1 MSTIHDRN
9 KKKKESDL
17 AESSAQIGTAQGLT
31 ENVTPSAIND
41 VELST
46 TSQQSLI
53 QQKSSEVKDY
63 KEKAYNALS
72 LVNDVVLKNYLVEL
86 SDMDLVEMPD
96 VSIDGV
102 ILFKINKMV
111 YEKDEYATDK
121 FISMVSAMTFTSSSI
136 FLMVDGHKDH
146 TDFYLGIRCEDEKR
160 TARSVAE
167 TFKSAICGQFPG
179 VQMTDISFIEKGAS
193 ASEQDKIFARLREA
207 KSISSCVGI
216 PSVKSKDQDHS
227 NSGYI
232 QGIEKLALAMRGKE
246 YTAVVLAKNQTAEDI
261 QNIRFG
267 YETLY
272 TQLSS
277 QASQQ
282 LAYSNS
288 ESMANSLNS
297 TKGYTDTKTVSE
309 MSGKTHSLQYS
320 KANTEGESISKGS
333 SQKNFWGKAGT
344 IAEPLFYAGTYLTA
358 TGVGAPAGAIMMG
371 LGAAA
376 GLGKVLGEGTNSEN
390 KTESKS
396 ETYTVGTNEGFTESH
411 SESSSHA
418 DNFSMSNGQTA
429 TIGESKTVTITV
441 RDKHIDELLKRIDN
455 QLERI
460 NQAEGAGLWQTGAYF
475 LSYENDRA
483 TAELGATI
491 FRAIMEGESSGVEVS
506 AINTWYLE
514 NENENLARA
523 LPLAISCFTHPIFL
537 YKNKSE
543 RDIHVTGTSLINSSE
558 LAMMIGL
565 PRKSV
570 PGLPVVEHASLAK
583 EVVSYSGNK
592 NSREIELG
600 CIFDYGMEYPENRV
614 TLKQKSLTQHVFV
627 TGSTGCGKS
636 ETVYKLI
643 DEARVTGAKFLVIE
657 PAKGEYKN
665 VFGNVPVFGTNPKMT
680 RLLRINP
687 FRFPTGNNG
696 IHVLEHVDRLVEIF
710 NVCWPMYAA
719 MPAVLKKAVLACY
732 EKCGWDLINSNNRYA
747 TELFPTFADL
757 QQELVQTINESA
769 YSEEVKSNYT
779 GSLVTRVESLT
790 NGINGEIFASTDLK
804 DDVLFDENAIIDLS
818 RVGSLETKS
827 LIMGILIMRL
837 GEYRMSTAKEANS
850 GLQHITVL
858 EEAHN
863 ILKRTSTEQS
873 MEGSNVTGKSVE
885 MITNAI
891 AEMRT
896 YGESF
901 VIVDQSLLLPSRTL
915 IQKSSCDCLT
925 AMIGRLQVRQ

>member
-86 SDMDLVEMPD
+86 SDMDLVEIPD

-102 ILFKINKMV
+102 ILYKINKMV

-136 FLMVDGHKDH
+136 FLMVDGHKDY

-358 TGVGAPAGAIMMG
+358 TGVGAPARCYYDGARCCSWFR
-371 LGAAA
+371 
-376 GLGKVLGEGTNSEN
+376 K
-390 KTESKS
+390 
-396 ETYTVGTNEGFTESH
+396 GF
-411 SESSSHA
+411 
-418 DNFSMSNGQTA
+418 G
-429 TIGESKTVTITV
+429 
-441 RDKHIDELLKRIDN
+441 R
-455 QLERI
+455 
-460 NQAEGAGLWQTGAYF
+460 
-475 LSYENDRA
+475 
-483 TAELGATI
+483 
-491 FRAIMEGESSGVEVS
+491 
-506 AINTWYLE
+506 
-514 NENENLARA
+514 
-523 LPLAISCFTHPIFL
+523 
-537 YKNKSE
+537 
-543 RDIHVTGTSLINSSE
+543 
-558 LAMMIGL
+558 
-565 PRKSV
+565 
-570 PGLPVVEHASLAK
+570 
-583 EVVSYSGNK
+583 
-592 NSREIELG
+592 
-600 CIFDYGMEYPENRV
+600 
-614 TLKQKSLTQHVFV
+614 
-627 TGSTGCGKS
+627 
-636 ETVYKLI
+636 
-643 DEARVTGAKFLVIE
+643 
-657 PAKGEYKN
+657 
-665 VFGNVPVFGTNPKMT
+665 
-680 RLLRINP
+680 
-687 FRFPTGNNG
+687 
-696 IHVLEHVDRLVEIF
+696 
-710 NVCWPMYAA
+710 
-719 MPAVLKKAVLACY
+719 
-732 EKCGWDLINSNNRYA
+732 RY
-747 TELFPTFADL
+747 
-757 QQELVQTINESA
+757 
-769 YSEEVKSNYT
+769 
-779 GSLVTRVESLT
+779 
-790 NGINGEIFASTDLK
+790 
-804 DDVLFDENAIIDLS
+804 
-818 RVGSLETKS
+818 
-827 LIMGILIMRL
+827 
-837 GEYRMSTAKEANS
+837 
-850 GLQHITVL
+850 
-858 EEAHN
+858 
-863 ILKRTSTEQS
+863 
-873 MEGSNVTGKSVE
+873 
-885 MITNAI
+885 
-891 AEMRT
+891 
-896 YGESF
+896 
-901 VIVDQSLLLPSRTL
+901 
-915 IQKSSCDCLT
+915 
-925 AMIGRLQVRQ
+925 

>member
-344 IAEPLFYAGTYLTA
+344 IAEPLFYAG
-358 TGVGAPAGAIMMG
+358 
-371 LGAAA
+371 
-376 GLGKVLGEGTNSEN
+376 
-390 KTESKS
+390 
-396 ETYTVGTNEGFTESH
+396 
-411 SESSSHA
+411 
-418 DNFSMSNGQTA
+418 
-429 TIGESKTVTITV
+429 
-441 RDKHIDELLKRIDN
+441 
-455 QLERI
+455 
-460 NQAEGAGLWQTGAYF
+460 
-475 LSYENDRA
+475 
-483 TAELGATI
+483 
-491 FRAIMEGESSGVEVS
+491 
-506 AINTWYLE
+506 
-514 NENENLARA
+514 
-523 LPLAISCFTHPIFL
+523 
-537 YKNKSE
+537 
-543 RDIHVTGTSLINSSE
+543 
-558 LAMMIGL
+558 L
-565 PRKSV
+565 PRFCYV
-570 PGLPVVEHASLAK
+570 
-583 EVVSYSGNK
+583 
-592 NSREIELG
+592 NS
-600 CIFDYGMEYPENRV
+600 
-614 TLKQKSLTQHVFV
+614 
-627 TGSTGCGKS
+627 
-636 ETVYKLI
+636 
-643 DEARVTGAKFLVIE
+643 
-657 PAKGEYKN
+657 
-665 VFGNVPVFGTNPKMT
+665 
-680 RLLRINP
+680 
-687 FRFPTGNNG
+687 
-696 IHVLEHVDRLVEIF
+696 
-710 NVCWPMYAA
+710 
-719 MPAVLKKAVLACY
+719 
-732 EKCGWDLINSNNRYA
+732 
-747 TELFPTFADL
+747 
-757 QQELVQTINESA
+757 
-769 YSEEVKSNYT
+769 
-779 GSLVTRVESLT
+779 
-790 NGINGEIFASTDLK
+790 
-804 DDVLFDENAIIDLS
+804 
-818 RVGSLETKS
+818 
-827 LIMGILIMRL
+827 
-837 GEYRMSTAKEANS
+837 
-850 GLQHITVL
+850 
-858 EEAHN
+858 
-863 ILKRTSTEQS
+863 
-873 MEGSNVTGKSVE
+873 
-885 MITNAI
+885 
-891 AEMRT
+891 
-896 YGESF
+896 
-901 VIVDQSLLLPSRTL
+901 
-915 IQKSSCDCLT
+915 
-925 AMIGRLQVRQ
+925 